1 MAESKTVAVVPLNS
15 TNYSTWKIQCKM
27 ALIKEGLW
35 DIVNGTETAPT
46 EGVERQAKFAM
57 RRDKALAT
65 IVLCTYQC
73 IPPPLPP
80 RA

>member
-1 MAESKTVAVVPLNS
+1 
-15 TNYSTWKIQCKM
+15 M